1 MSKDVKEKNENK
13 KDKLK
18 VSKSQNS
25 EIDKK
30 KIVDKYEETS
40 EVEILPEVIASIASV
55 ELDKM
60 IKIERVGSIL
70 ESLGSKKNKGIK
82 VEFINP
88 KEVKIDINI
97 LVEYGVRIP
106 DVAFEIQ
113 KAVKNSV
120 EAMTGLRI
128 QEVNVHVQGI
138 KKKEDENN

>member
-30 KIVDKYEETS
+30 KNVDKYEETS

-60 IKIERVGSIL
+60 MKIERVCSIL
-70 ESLGSKKNKGIK
+70 
-82 VEFINP
+82 
-88 KEVKIDINI
+88 
-97 LVEYGVRIP
+97 
-106 DVAFEIQ
+106 
-113 KAVKNSV
+113 
-120 EAMTGLRI
+120 
-128 QEVNVHVQGI
+128 
-138 KKKEDENN
+138 